1 MSGQCLPC
9 AVEMK
14 GEVTNSAWF
23 AVVENLLQ
31 LKLLRAHPERFLPH
45 TAPFHLFS
53 CASFSQTW
61 GMILAPRLFFD
72 AAGQKANSF
81 KHAQLLV
88 NAIYKELGVTI
99 LLASLE
105 ESAIEVLHQ
114 PN

>member
-1 MSGQCLPC
+1 
-9 AVEMK
+9 
-14 GEVTNSAWF
+14 
-23 AVVENLLQ
+23 
-31 LKLLRAHPERFLPH
+31 
-45 TAPFHLFS
+45 
-53 CASFSQTW
+53 
-61 GMILAPRLFFD
+61 MILAPRLFFD